1 MARSGAAL
9 NRYSSVSP
17 SRPNWYRSCTLL
29 ATYAQGLSAVDAHW
43 TRRTKSTAFILSASA
58 SAPQLTKW
66 TAWDV
71 VYVAGDGGAPGIKQ
85 PVLR

>member
-17 SRPNWYRSCTLL
+17 SRPNRYRSWTLL

-43 TRRTKSTAFILSASA
+43 IRRTRSTAFILLASA
-58 SAPQLTKW
+58 SAPQFTKL
-66 TAWDV
+66 TAWTLSRLSST
-71 VYVAGDGGAPGIKQ
+71 AALQ
-85 PVLR
+85 QSSNQ